1 MSDNPVNVLQQ
12 WGKENKLAHVTLNP
26 EGSTLTLRDDDNG
39 DDNDGNGG
47 VSIPAADKVTV
58 VHGDKTCDYT
68 LASMFLQI
76 LDPAQGLV
84 KYRGAC
90 KKYAVKDPVKAS
102 DKATVVGFFLP
113 AEEAEGAAAAPPVAV
128 PAAAAAPAATS
139 APAADTTATAT
150 ADATEPSTAVEPA
163 ATQEPAV
170 DVAPPAEKKAE
181 KPHRHHDKDKEKHH
195 RSSSSRDKDKHHRSS
210 SSRDKDKDHH
220 HKDRDKQHRH
230 RDHDHHHNKR
240 PRSSTEKPQA
250 PKKRKL
256 IDTEQLF
263 SNLITVVDKRSA
275 AKAKQ
280 ENDQLVQALS
290 PEGFSVTP
298 DLLSQFRDAS
308 QAIVQ
313 NEIPVGN
320 SASILKAAAGK
331 DLSRILKLY
340 MDTMQQPSKTS
351 STRSN
356 NHNHNNIPTSTSSS
370 TQTKVWRPY
379 LVGKKPIIVVPSG
392 MTAPI
397 TLLNAHDF
405 FAKSMYVTRD
415 VVMKKGTNKANLPTT
430 FSRRVTQRL
439 GGGTVDY
446 ELMDNPKSKL
456 NTSKDWDRVVAVV
469 ASGQA
474 WQFKD
479 WPGHYSNPVRL
490 FTSVFGFSVGMEG
503 AKVPEELKGW
513 ACVQAKLNRDKRG
526 LDSVTHAAFWNGL
539 DEFMAIHK
547 PELLPQP
554 EN

>member
-12 WGKENKLAHVTLNP
+12 WGKENQLGHVTLNP
-26 EGSTLTLRDDDNG
+26 EGSTLTLN
-39 DDNDGNGG
+39 DDNDGG

-58 VHGDKTCDYT
+58 VE
-68 LASMFLQI
+68 
-76 LDPAQGLV
+76 
-84 KYRGAC
+84 GA
-90 KKYAVKDPVKAS
+90 A
-102 DKATVVGFFLP
+102 
-113 AEEAEGAAAAPPVAV
+113 AAAAPPVAV
-128 PAAAAAPAATS
+128 PATTAAPADAATS
-139 APAADTTATAT
+139 APD
-150 ADATEPSTAVEPA
+150 ADAATQPPTAVEPA
-163 ATQEPAV
+163 AAQDPV
-170 DVAPPAEKKAE
+170 DDGAPPAEKKAE
-181 KPHRHHDKDKEKHH
+181 KPHRHHDKDKDKH
-195 RSSSSRDKDKHHRSS
+195 RSSRDKDKHHRSS
-210 SSRDKDKDHH
+210 RDKDK
-220 HKDRDKQHRH
+220 DKQHRH
-230 RDHDHHHNKR
+230 RDRDHHDHHHSKR
-240 PRSSTEKPQA
+240 PRSSSDHKPQA
-250 PKKRKL
+250 PKKRKV

-340 MDTMQQPSKTS
+340 MDTMQQPSKT
-351 STRSN
+351 TRSN
-356 NHNHNNIPTSTSSS
+356 SHNNVPTSTSSS
-370 TQTKVWRPY
+370 SQTKVWRPY

-430 FSRRVTQRL
+430 FSRRVTPRL